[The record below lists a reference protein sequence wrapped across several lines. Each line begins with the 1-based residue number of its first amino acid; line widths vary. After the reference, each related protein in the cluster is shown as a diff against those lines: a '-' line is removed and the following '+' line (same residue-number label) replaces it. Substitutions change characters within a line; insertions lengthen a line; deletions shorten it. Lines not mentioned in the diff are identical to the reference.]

1 MTQCKHSELILLPRP
16 QERLQCQHCH
26 LTIKA
31 DELGENY
38 CPECFE
44 VHGKKHYNF
53 KPVAEKNI
61 PAAQYRCEQCGI
73 TIVCSD

>member
-1 MTQCKHSELILLPRP
+1 MTACNHSKLIQLL
-16 QERLQCQHCH
+16 EEKNRLRCRHCH

-44 VHGKKHYNF
+44 VHGKKRYNF
-53 KPVAEKNI
+53 EEIAAADAIKPQFK
-61 PAAQYRCEQCGI
+61 CEECGI
-73 TIVCSD
+73 MIL